1 MVLRL
6 SELENLKTEVSLTQF
21 LYKNL
26 IYSGNL
32 HHLQMTNVKNIS
44 SHCKRFQLT
53 IFLSQA
59 TMEADIFHKLE
70 TPLHKS
76 FKFCRPVTILIYPKI
91 TLNQSEH

>member
-21 LYKNL
+21 LHKNL

-32 HHLQMTNVKNIS
+32 HHLFLRMTNFKNIS

-59 TMEADIFHKLE
+59 TIEADIFHKLE
-70 TPLHKS
+70 PPLHKS
-76 FKFCRPVTILIYPKI
+76 
-91 TLNQSEH
+91 S